1 MCDDRNQ
8 EDVTI
13 STQVLVF
20 TCSSGCTFHFLRHLK
35 VHCRWKWN
43 VHPELQGTK
52 ERTGQFSKDVTVS
65 FEKKPLVD

>member
-20 TCSSGCTFHFLRHLK
+20 TCSSGCTFHFHLQCTLRCLK
-35 VHCRWKWN
+35 KCICMNSV
-43 VHPELQGTK
+43 GTK